1 MNCATA
7 LPSTKATA
15 YGIERKLNDDASSGF
30 VSELTFT
37 SFQRPPY
44 SRSSFSSSGP
54 STLHGPH
61 HGAQKSTSTGT
72 SIEGSITSR
81 SNEDKVASI
90 IVFPIR
96 LWIDGEGK
104 T

>member
-1 MNCATA
+1 
-7 LPSTKATA
+7 L
-15 YGIERKLNDDASSGF
+15 
-30 VSELTFT
+30 
-37 SFQRPPY
+37 Q
-44 SRSSFSSSGP
+44 
-54 STLHGPH
+54 GPH

-96 LWIDGEGK
+96 LWIDGGAK
-104 T
+104 TKFNAHGRDAALAKPGGDGAPIAA